1 MSTALQDPPARLL
14 NLPSPKVGP
23 PPEPVKPP
31 PPLSLD
37 TSKLLE
43 RLDRLRSAAG
53 NSRDAAEPPY
63 GSARRGG

>member
-14 NLPSPKVGP
+14 NLP

-31 PPLSLD
+31 SPLSLD
-37 TSKLLE
+37 TSELLE

-53 NSRDAAEPPY
+53 NSR
-63 GSARRGG
+63 